1 MQFHYFFNISNAE
14 EAINIKTAF
23 LHADNDETI
32 IMKLRG
38 KMVELIV
45 KLEPS
50 MYQKYVT
57 KRPKGEPILH
67 VKLLNALYGLLRSV
81 LLLKKG

>member
-1 MQFHYFFNISNAE
+1 
-14 EAINIKTAF
+14 
-23 LHADNDETI
+23 
-32 IMKLRG
+32 
-38 KMVELIV
+38 MVELIV

-57 KRPKGEPILH
+57 TRPKGEPILH

-81 LLLKKG
+81 LLLKKGYEATLKIWVLKLTRMTCVYLTK